1 MFFHGGTATKY
12 FLLGRDAYQV
22 NPISAF
28 LFILA
33 LGILFHLI
41 KSKPGV
47 KWLAIFHHCYLY
59 SAYADDT
66 TFFLQDTN
74 SIKHMVDPFFSYFYG
89 LKHNLKTSETVSIG
103 VLKKVHVAVC
113 DMRSKI

>member
-1 MFFHGGTATKY
+1 MFFHVGTATKY
-12 FLLGRDAYQV
+12 FLLGRDARQV

-47 KWLAIFHHCYLY
+47 K
-59 SAYADDT
+59 
-66 TFFLQDTN
+66 
-74 SIKHMVDPFFSYFYG
+74 
-89 LKHNLKTSETVSIG
+89 
-103 VLKKVHVAVC
+103 
-113 DMRSKI
+113 